1 MDELL
6 EIVRRDKDW
15 RDREARKQLLALFS
29 LAADAPDLVSE
40 YRRKLASAL
49 Y

>member
-1 MDELL
+1 
-6 EIVRRDKDW
+6 VRRGKDW
-15 RDREARKQLLALFS
+15 QDGEARKQLLALFS
-29 LAADAPDLVSE
+29 LAGQPDLVSE

>member
-1 MDELL
+1 VD
-6 EIVRRDKDW
+6 VF
-15 RDREARKQLLALFS
+15 AL
-29 LAADAPDLVSE
+29 APDQPELVSE

>member
-1 MDELL
+1 M
-6 EIVRRDKDW
+6 RRDKDW
-15 RDREARKQLLALFS
+15 QDGEARKQVLNIFQ
-29 LAADAPDLVSE
+29 LAADQPELVSE

>member
-1 MDELL
+1 M
-6 EIVRRDKDW
+6 
-15 RDREARKQLLALFS
+15 LALFN
-29 LAADAPDLVSE
+29 LAGEPELVSE